1 MTGRLILLRHAKSAW
16 PPDVP
21 DHDRP
26 LGARGRRD
34 APAAGRWLR
43 ENKHIPDLVVCST
56 AVRTRETWELAAE
69 ALAPRAQFPVAYDE
83 RLYAATARA
92 MLDVLRETPD
102 SVRTLLLVGHNPGIQ
117 DLTLRL
123 AGGAGSDALLR
134 AADKFPT
141 SALAVLTSAAP
152 WSALTSD
159 EAHLDDFAIPRG

>member
-1 MTGRLILLRHAKSAW
+1 MTRHLILLRHAKSAW

-43 ENKHIPDLVVCST
+43 ENKHVPDLVVCST
-56 AVRTRETWELAAE
+56 AVRTRETWELAAD
-69 ALAPRAQFPVAYDE
+69 ALATRADPPVAYDE

-92 MLDVLRETPD
+92 MLDVLRETPE
-102 SVRTLLLVGHNPGIQ
+102 SVRTVLLVGHNPGVQ
-117 DLTLRL
+117 DLALRL
-123 AGGAGSDALLR
+123 AGGAASDALLR

-141 SALAVLTSAAP
+141 SAVAVLTSPAP
-152 WSALTSD
+152 WSALTPD
-159 EAHLDDFAIPRG
+159 QAHLDEFAIPRG

>member
-1 MTGRLILLRHAKSAW
+1 MTRHLVLLRHAKSAW

-34 APAAGRWLR
+34 APAVGRWLR

-56 AVRTRETWELAAE
+56 AVRTRETWELAAD
-69 ALAPRAQFPVAYDE
+69 ALGGRAEPRVAYDE

-92 MLDVLRETPD
+92 LLDVLRETPD
-102 SVRTLLLVGHNPGIQ
+102 GVRTVLLVGHNPGVQ
-117 DLTLRL
+117 DLALRL
-123 AGGAGSDALLR
+123 AGGGASEALLR

-141 SALAVLTSAAP
+141 SALAVLTAAGP
-152 WSALTSD
+152 WPALD
-159 EAHLDDFAIPRG
+159 QAHLDDFAIPRG